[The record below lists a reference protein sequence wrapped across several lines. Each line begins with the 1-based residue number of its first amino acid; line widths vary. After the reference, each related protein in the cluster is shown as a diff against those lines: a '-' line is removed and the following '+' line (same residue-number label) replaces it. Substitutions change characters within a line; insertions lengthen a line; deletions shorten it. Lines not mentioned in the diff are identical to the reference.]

1 MSINNERSLM
11 SGESLKFFDG
21 LSGRGAFPHQVL
33 GGWDFLQHV
42 FLKSFLYF
50 RGFYDTLF
58 FTFNNKQLYN
68 CLHLAGGGRETFL
81 AYDRGTLSYHRK
93 LIISTPATDVISGTS
108 LISTELIIYKYMKNN
123 GTDQTTVCGRVFV
136 WMQYTLMIL
145 YTDLCRSASSTDP
158 YD

>member
-1 MSINNERSLM
+1 MNAPLCQGSHL
-11 SGESLKFFDG
+11 
-21 LSGRGAFPHQVL
+21 
-33 GGWDFLQHV
+33 
-42 FLKSFLYF
+42 SFLMACQGGGHFPTRYWVAGIFCSMFSSKVFFILGDFMTLYF
-50 RGFYDTLF
+50 SPSTINSYTIVCIW
-58 FTFNNKQLYN
+58 Q
-68 CLHLAGGGRETFL
+68 GGRETFL